1 MRPLRLRLQAFG
13 PYLRAVE
20 VDFRVFEGFGLFLI
34 AGPTGAGK
42 TTLFDALTFALYGEA
57 SLEEKK
63 DRDLRNLRAPRTVPT
78 LVEYEFSLRGRRFRV
93 VRSLRWSGKNV
104 HKEAALWAEGRLLT
118 QKLSEVT
125 SRVRELLGFS
135 AREFRRV
142 LLIPQGRFR
151 DLLLARSEE
160 REHLLRTVFQTES
173 LSRLE
178 EVFKEM
184 EAEARD
190 TWQALYQRR
199 EALLRS
205 SGFEEESSLEEHLR
219 SLREKKSALEERVS
233 RLLTTH
239 RRLLRELE
247 EARELAAKF
256 AEKQQVEDRLRELAA
271 RRPEMEK
278 RREELALL
286 DKVRECLPLYQALRD
301 LEEEISRETR
311 RLQEVEAEL
320 KELEE
325 ASRETAERLHSLRSQ
340 AQEMEDL
347 REKLRELRETLTR
360 LEEWR
365 DLARKRKDLRRR
377 LAGYEQKMEETRSA
391 LRQKEQE
398 LTELEAEE
406 ARKMPLV
413 TDLLSQAER
422 RHRIREWLEKANRR
436 ELLLREKEALA
447 RRRAGL
453 RRDLEET
460 ERRLTELE
468 GQEAALQD
476 LLSRHRAW
484 EMARTLSPG
493 KPCPVCGSREHPSP
507 ASPPEKLPSE
517 DQRRQLEEEIRKVR
531 EILENLR
538 RQEVLLAAEEERLK
552 REIRSLEEEI
562 PAHFSPEKARSELAR
577 IEADLARGEKTRE
590 ELDRLRERREILRAE
605 IARLRQVRET
615 LEAEYQQIRLEE
627 GRLSTRMETLVAR
640 MGGEPRE
647 EALRRTLRE
656 GEERYRRW
664 EKELQALERTLTDL
678 EARRSAREA
687 LGQELRKRLGT
698 LNRKKAEV
706 SERFLQ
712 VLRELSLPDRSRFEA
727 LIPALEKREELEK
740 EVQGFFREEETL
752 LLRRR
757 ELEEYL
763 SGKSPPEVEGLRA
776 REEEMRRE
784 LERRHRELGE
794 LSGRIQTLDRLLGEI
809 RELRSR
815 LEEIEKRYRTVKAL
829 ADRLAGLNEKRLSF
843 HRFVLT
849 AFFEEILL
857 RASRKLHAL
866 TGGRFRL
873 LRQTEIRD
881 RRRAAGLEIL
891 ILDSWSGGVRP
902 AATLSGGES
911 FLAALSLALSLSEV
925 VQELS
930 GGRPLECLFIDE
942 GFGNLDPDSLDQA
955 LSLLAELR
963 AGGRLIG
970 VISHVRELRERIP
983 AVLEVIPRREG
994 SFLRTRI

>member
-219 SLREKKSALEERVS
+219 SLREKKRALEERVS

-286 DKVRECLPLYQALRD
+286 DRVRECLPLYQALRD

-422 RHRIREWLEKANRR
+422 RHRIREWLEKA
-436 ELLLREKEALA
+436 
-447 RRRAGL
+447 
-453 RRDLEET
+453 
-460 ERRLTELE
+460 
-468 GQEAALQD
+468 
-476 LLSRHRAW
+476 
-484 EMARTLSPG
+484 
-493 KPCPVCGSREHPSP
+493 
-507 ASPPEKLPSE
+507 
-517 DQRRQLEEEIRKVR
+517 
-531 EILENLR
+531 
-538 RQEVLLAAEEERLK
+538 
-552 REIRSLEEEI
+552 
-562 PAHFSPEKARSELAR
+562 
-577 IEADLARGEKTRE
+577 
-590 ELDRLRERREILRAE
+590 
-605 IARLRQVRET
+605 
-615 LEAEYQQIRLEE
+615 
-627 GRLSTRMETLVAR
+627 
-640 MGGEPRE
+640 
-647 EALRRTLRE
+647 
-656 GEERYRRW
+656 
-664 EKELQALERTLTDL
+664 
-678 EARRSAREA
+678 
-687 LGQELRKRLGT
+687 
-698 LNRKKAEV
+698 
-706 SERFLQ
+706 
-712 VLRELSLPDRSRFEA
+712 
-727 LIPALEKREELEK
+727 
-740 EVQGFFREEETL
+740 
-752 LLRRR
+752 
-757 ELEEYL
+757 
-763 SGKSPPEVEGLRA
+763 
-776 REEEMRRE
+776 
-784 LERRHRELGE
+784 
-794 LSGRIQTLDRLLGEI
+794 
-809 RELRSR
+809 
-815 LEEIEKRYRTVKAL
+815 
-829 ADRLAGLNEKRLSF
+829 
-843 HRFVLT
+843 
-849 AFFEEILL
+849 
-857 RASRKLHAL
+857 
-866 TGGRFRL
+866 
-873 LRQTEIRD
+873 
-881 RRRAAGLEIL
+881 
-891 ILDSWSGGVRP
+891 
-902 AATLSGGES
+902 
-911 FLAALSLALSLSEV
+911 
-925 VQELS
+925 
-930 GGRPLECLFIDE
+930 
-942 GFGNLDPDSLDQA
+942 
-955 LSLLAELR
+955 
-963 AGGRLIG
+963 
-970 VISHVRELRERIP
+970 
-983 AVLEVIPRREG
+983 
-994 SFLRTRI
+994 